1 MGWDVTTRRARL
13 WRRPSHRRKKLWKRR
28 EVEKSERRLSHPAW
42 KSRQLRGIPT
52 FPQLRR
58 RLVKLLNRTCHV
70 LQKPDLLTCY
80 GQACNHIPVVGS
92 GSCRDVR
99 PRPSKPSEAQ
109 PFLRTRASC
118 RLFYWRYASVE

>member
-80 GQACNHIPVVGS
+80 GQGGASQQSLNQSSKVGIA
-92 GSCRDVR
+92 RWT
-99 PRPSKPSEAQ
+99 A
-109 PFLRTRASC
+109 LNAS
-118 RLFYWRYASVE
+118 